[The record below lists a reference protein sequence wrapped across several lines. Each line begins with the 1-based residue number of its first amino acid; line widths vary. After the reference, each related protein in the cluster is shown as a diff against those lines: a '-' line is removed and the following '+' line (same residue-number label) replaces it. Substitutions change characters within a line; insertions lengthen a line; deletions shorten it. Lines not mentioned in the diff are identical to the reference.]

1 MVGSIIAAAVGV
13 VASAYGNY
21 MSNMAQQQQLKAQA
35 ASMDAQSKM
44 ARYQAQ
50 VAEQNAEL
58 AADQGRQAKKEGFEN
73 KIKKRQEVAMT
84 IATQRAQQGA
94 SGATVDVGSALDVN
108 MDTAATGESDAL
120 ALEQQGLNK
129 DYQARME
136 AWNYQN
142 QAAANNANSNYYA
155 STASYYK
162 RQAAGINPLLSAV
175 TTLATGMGQVGANY
189 YQMTKNQNYGGF
201 STATKGAGS
210 VGTVTG
216 RA

>member
-73 KIKKRQEVAMT
+73 KLKKRQEVAMT
-84 IATQRAQQGA
+84 IASQRAQQGA
-94 SGATVDVGSALDVN
+94 SGATVDVGSMLDVN

-142 QAAANNANSNYYA
+142 QAAANYANSNYYA

-162 RQAAGINPLLSAV
+162 SQAAGINPLLSAV

-189 YQMTKNQNYGGF
+189 YTMTKNQNYGTTA
-201 STATKGAGS
+201 STVSSGAGAVS
-210 VGTVTG
+210 KIGK
-216 RA
+216 

>member
-21 MSNMAQQQQLKAQA
+21 MSNMAQKSSLE
-35 ASMDAQSKM
+35 AQSKM

-50 VAEQNAEL
+50 VAEKNAEL
-58 AADQGRQAKKEGFEN
+58 ATDQGRQAKKEGWEN
-73 KIKKRQEVAMT
+73 KIKKRQEVAQT

-108 MDTAATGESDAL
+108 MDTAATGERDAL

-142 QAAANNANSNYYA
+142 QAN
-155 STASYYK
+155 ASYANARYYSK
-162 RQAAGINPLLSAV
+162 MASGINPMFSAV
-175 TTLATGMGQVGANY
+175 ATLATGMGQVGANY
-189 YQMTKNQNYGGF
+189 YAMTKNQNFG
-201 STATKGAGS
+201 TTTKGTGS
-210 VGTVTG
+210 VGTVSG
-216 RA
+216 KA